1 VTLSIPANLGIGWK
15 ILLEKSIQKN
25 IGGIF
30 IDERVDNSSTTNSF
44 INRRQFEDAI
54 IKNRDARVLKNQ
66 NGVIIFLYSFPD
78 KNTLVITTTP
88 DVYEEINDRLLTDRL
103 AR

>member
-1 VTLSIPANLGIGWK
+1 
-15 ILLEKSIQKN
+15 
-25 IGGIF
+25 
-30 IDERVDNSSTTNSF
+30 
-44 INRRQFEDAI
+44 
-54 IKNRDARVLKNQ
+54 
-66 NGVIIFLYSFPD
+66 LYSFPD